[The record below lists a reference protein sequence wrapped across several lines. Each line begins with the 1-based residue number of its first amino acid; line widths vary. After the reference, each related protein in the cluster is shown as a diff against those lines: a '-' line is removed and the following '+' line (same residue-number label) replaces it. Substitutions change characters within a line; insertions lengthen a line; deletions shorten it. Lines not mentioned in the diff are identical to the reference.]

1 MLTSYLSGLVGE
13 TITKLVSYKVQF
25 PDAMGDVFGCVT
37 STGTKILPTYYEG
50 EDYLALMLENGEIT
64 SIVGDYVDTEA
75 PRQSMINAGIV
86 AKNCGDETETSVVSA
101 LLAQMVGE
109 KLENVN
115 V

>member
-1 MLTSYLSGLVGE
+1 MLTTYLAGLVGE

-37 STGTKILPTYYEG
+37 SAGTRILPTFYE
-50 EDYLALMLENGEIT
+50 ENDYLALLLEDGAIT
-64 SIVGDYVDTEA
+64 SNVGDYVDTEA
-75 PRQSMINAGIV
+75 PRQTMIEAGIV
-86 AKNCGDETETSVVSA
+86 AKSCGDETETSVISA

-109 KLENVN
+109 KLEIVN